1 MSNTAYLWLAMFGL
15 FTVLSLIRPV
25 YGVSLYLLTYF
36 ALPDFWWWGKAPL
49 GGYRWTLIGGIILL
63 CAAIAGRGKAANDA
77 LSPERRRITWLVI
90 LMGCNFTIVQF
101 IIGIG
106 TVTVNDYSL
115 DMKFL
120 LLFLCI
126 ISTVHTPQDLK
137 ILILSLV
144 VGIGYLGYEVTINGR
159 GKISHGRLEGVG
171 IPGAT
176 AANDLGSLIV
186 TFLPLAAALVICGK
200 GWKLRLL
207 AVAAGGLAFNVVLL
221 VNSRGAFLSLI
232 ASGITLLLV
241 ATGKE
246 RKQALKAI
254 GLCGLACLIFLGDP
268 RILDRFMTT
277 FASDEDRDHS
287 AAGRIEFWK
296 AGMLMIK
303 DYPLGAGS
311 KSFKKGPGT
320 RYLRMAGAEED
331 RALHNGFIN
340 DAVEWGIQGA
350 ILRLWLIGTA
360 LMAMYRSRM
369 TGYLDWCTNERFLAI
384 CVICGAVALMVT
396 SIFGNFIDHE
406 WCWLLMAVAVGICQ
420 VAANE
425 KARMGQIAPQE

>member
-1 MSNTAYLWLAMFGL
+1 MSNTAYLWLSMFGL

-49 GGYRWTLIGGIILL
+49 GGYRWTLVGGIILL
-63 CAAIAGRGKAANDA
+63 CAAIVGRGKAATDA
-77 LSPERRRITWLVI
+77 VSPERRRITWLAI

-101 IIGIG
+101 TVGIG
-106 TVTVNDYSL
+106 SVTVNDYSL
-115 DMKFL
+115 DMKFI

-126 ISTVHTPQDLK
+126 ISTVHTSKDLK
-137 ILILSLV
+137 ILILSLII
-144 VGIGYLGYEVTINGR
+144 GIGYLGWEVTINDR

-171 IPGAT
+171 IPGAS

-186 TFLPLAAALVICGK
+186 TILPIAAALVICGR
-200 GWKLRLL
+200 GWMIRLL
-207 AVAAGGLAFNVVLL
+207 AAAAGGLAFNVVLL
-221 VNSRGAFLSLI
+221 VNSRGTFLALI
-232 ASGITLLLV
+232 GSGIALVLL

-254 GLCGLACLIFLGDP
+254 ALCGLACLIFLGDP
-268 RILDRFMTT
+268 RIMDRFMTT
-277 FASDEDRDHS
+277 FVGDEERDYS
-287 AAGRIEFWK
+287 AASRIDFWR
-296 AGMLMIK
+296 AGFLMIK
-303 DYPLGAGS
+303 DYPFGAGS
-311 KSFKKGPGT
+311 KAFKKGPGP
-320 RYLRMAGAEED
+320 RYLRKVGVEED

-360 LMAMYRSRM
+360 LLAMYRSRM
-369 TGYLDWCTNERFLAI
+369 TGYLDWCTSERFLAI
-384 CVICGAVALMVT
+384 CVICGVVALMVT

-406 WCWLLMAVAVGICQ
+406 WCWLTLAVAVAICQ

-425 KARMGQIAPQE
+425 RARLAQLAPQA